1 MEKKIF
7 NIINNGDIALV
18 FGPTGIG
25 KTRLAKKIMSLS
37 KIPYWHIMCP
47 LEICEWNSIIYSLN
61 NNPKQLL
68 VIDNIDEA
76 EKSIISKIIVLIKNK
91 KKSTKI
97 IINAI
102 NPYARELSNTRK
114 LCVLYQ
120 MPTPSKDALLKKAA
134 KTCNNET
141 MAKFASKSAGLT
153 QLVLGNNITCNND
166 TMAEF
171 ASKLAG
177 LNLLIL

>member
-76 EKSIISKIIVLIKNK
+76 EKSIISKGFCRISIENLSKKCVFIRKIRFCSK
-91 KKSTKI
+91 KKNVKI
-97 IINAI
+97 
-102 NPYARELSNTRK
+102 YS
-114 LCVLYQ
+114 
-120 MPTPSKDALLKKAA
+120 LL
-134 KTCNNET
+134 
-141 MAKFASKSAGLT
+141 
-153 QLVLGNNITCNND
+153 
-166 TMAEF
+166 
-171 ASKLAG
+171 
-177 LNLLIL
+177 